1 VRINVNLA
9 DKGEWVKVF
18 NPRDA
23 TIFVAAEAPPD
34 IGALVRIDLV
44 VGDGGP
50 KIIFRGK
57 VISRR
62 LQGDDLLPKGCS
74 VALGHDEKEKTNY
87 LNGYVRGGLLNL
99 RETRRIPVRLKVTYG
114 GLKGPVDSHTRDIND
129 EGVFV
134 VSEEPLPEES
144 EIHIYV
150 SMPDRSEPYSLSGTV
165 VHTVVVE
172 DEDIPGMGIR
182 FSFEDEAAA
191 DAFSESVDGLEKL
204 FLSGKLSDDYLV

>member
-1 VRINVNLA
+1 
-9 DKGEWVKVF
+9 
-18 NPRDA
+18 
-23 TIFVAAEAPPD
+23 
-34 IGALVRIDLV
+34 V
-44 VGDGGP
+44 VGKGGP
-50 KIIFRGK
+50 KVILRGK

-62 LQGDDLLPKGCS
+62 LQGDDTLPKGCS

-114 GLKGPVDSHTRDIND
+114 GLNGPVDSHTRDIND

-134 VSEEPLPEES
+134 VAEEPLPEES

-150 SMPDRSEPYSLSGTV
+150 SMPDRSEPYSLAGTV

-182 FSFEDEAAA
+182 FSFESKAAVREFT
-191 DAFSESVDGLEKL
+191 DAVDSLEKK
-204 FLSGKLSDDYLV
+204 FLSGQLSDDFLV

>member
-1 VRINVNLA
+1 MRINVNLEEKA
-9 DKGEWVKVF
+9 EWVKVF

-23 TIFVAAEAPPD
+23 TIFVATESPPD
-34 IGALVRIDLV
+34 IGSVVRLDLV
-44 VGDGGP
+44 VGNGGP

-62 LQGDDLLPKGCS
+62 LQGDDSIPKGCS

-99 RETRRIPVRLKVTYG
+99 REARRIPVRLKVTYG
-114 GLKGPVDSHTRDIND
+114 GVNGPVDSHTRDIND
-129 EGVFV
+129 EGIFV
-134 VSEEPLPEES
+134 VAEEPLPEES
-144 EIHIYV
+144 EIHLYV
-150 SMPDRSEPYSLSGTV
+150 TMPDRDEPFSLAGVV

-182 FSFEDEAAA
+182 FTFEDEEAAEEFSNA
-191 DAFSESVDGLEKL
+191 VDALEKQ

>member
-1 VRINVNLA
+1 VRINVNLE
-9 DKGEWVKVF
+9 DKGQWVKVF

-23 TIFVAAEAPPD
+23 TIFVAADSPPD
-34 IGALVRIDLV
+34 IGSHVRIDLV
-44 VGDGGP
+44 VGVGGP

-62 LQGDDLLPKGCS
+62 LQGDDTLPKGCS

-114 GLKGPVDSHTRDIND
+114 GLKGSVDSHTRDIND
-129 EGVFV
+129 EGIFV
-134 VSEEPLPEES
+134 VSDEPLPEES
-144 EIHIYV
+144 EIHIFV
-150 SMPDRSEPYSLSGTV
+150 TMPDRAEPYSLAGTV

-182 FSFEDEAAA
+182 FSFEDKGAAEK
-191 DAFSESVDGLEKL
+191 FSAAVDSLEKR
-204 FLSGKLSDDYLV
+204 FLSGQLSDDYLV